1 MAAVKNAD
9 IPEIF
14 GFMGEFWG
22 YVKKYYIPEETDSYW
37 EAVMAEASE
46 LGRKYPDRFCTMQML
61 SFLDYLEEKQCGK
74 LESWRRKEQYWE
86 DFLKGRRKE
95 PR

>member
-37 EAVMAEASE
+37 EA
-46 LGRKYPDRFCTMQML
+46 
-61 SFLDYLEEKQCGK
+61 
-74 LESWRRKEQYWE
+74 QYWE
-86 DFLKGRRKE
+86 DFLKGRRKG
-95 PR
+95 PQ

>member
-1 MAAVKNAD
+1 MASVNKSD
-9 IPEIF
+9 IPEIPE
-14 GFMGEFWG
+14 FMTAFWTFC
-22 YVKKYYIPEETDSYW
+22 KKYWIPEEENSYW

-46 LGRKYPDRFCTMQML
+46 LGRKYPDRFCAMQIL

-95 PR
+95 PQ